1 MYIAGCSLIH
11 MTMPP
16 APSNPRLRIRRAK
29 KEDVPLIL
37 AFIKE
42 LGEYERLAHEVV
54 ANETILHETLFGERP
69 YAEVVI
75 AYYDDQPVGYALFFH
90 SFSTFLGRPGIYLE
104 DVYVRPPMRGRGIG
118 KALLV
123 YLARLAKER
132 KCGRIE
138 WAVLNWNEPSIAFYK
153 KLGAIPMSEWT
164 VYRLTG
170 TALDRVAED
179 AQYPPT
185 T

>member
-1 MYIAGCSLIH
+1 

-16 APSNPRLRIRRAK
+16 APSNPRLRIRRARQ
-29 KEDVPLIL
+29 EDVPLIL
-37 AFIKE
+37 GFIKE
-42 LGEYERLAHEVV
+42 LAEYERLAHEVV
-54 ANETILHETLFGERP
+54 ANEAILRETLFGERP

-75 AYYDDQPVGYALFFH
+75 AYYDGQPVGYAIFFH
-90 SFSTFLGRPGIYLE
+90 SFSSFLGRPGIYLE
-104 DVYVRPPMRGRGIG
+104 DVYVRPPMREKGIG

-123 YLARLAKER
+123 YLAQLAKER
-132 KCGRIE
+132 KCGRLE

-164 VYRLTG
+164 VFRLTG

-179 AQYPPT
+179 AQHPPT